1 MSVSTAALSA
11 SSHLIAAPVVVPL
24 AAGAL
29 LVLLERVRPGWVAP
43 VSLAAALGFLLVG
56 LALVQRASGGVVE
69 PYLMSNWPTPWGI
82 AFALDRLSA
91 LMVLLLGVLA
101 VACVV
106 YAMGGFGGRAG
117 DDRRGPHFH
126 ALFHFQLMG
135 LGGAFMTADLFN
147 LFVFFEVLLAA
158 SYGLLLHGD
167 GAGQRARVAASV
179 HYVVFNLVGSAL
191 FLISVSMLYGLVGTL
206 NMADLAQKMPLLPA
220 DRQALAQAAALMLL
234 VVFAV
239 KAALLPLYFWL
250 PGTYASATAPV
261 AALFA
266 IMTKVGVYAIA
277 RVTTLIFGTA
287 LVEPLL
293 TPLAL
298 GTLVLAAV
306 GALAAP
312 RLRGLVAFLVVGSA
326 GMLLLAVGLGTPGTL
341 SAGLFYLVHSTLV
354 AAFLFLLVDRIAQA
368 RGHSDALQPKPL
380 AGPWGVLG
388 AAFFVGAVAAAGVPP
403 LTGFLGKSLLLQAAG
418 TTPWA
423 TWVVALVL
431 ASSFLLVVALARAG
445 STVFWEGGRA
455 EGGRAGAPPQGR
467 TPGAEATQA
476 GTPAGPKLA
485 LIALAL
491 GLALITLGGGR
502 LAAYTDATAA
512 QLFDR
517 EGYIRAVMGAPVA
530 PPAHDIRREMRER
543 EEAKAKAQTAEA
555 PAAAPPE
562 VTR

>member
-1 MSVSTAALSA
+1 MSGTVAQAALSA
-11 SSHLIAAPVVVPL
+11 SAHLIAAPVVLPL
-24 AAGAL
+24 AAGSVL
-29 LVLLERVRPGWVAP
+29 LLLERVRPGWVAP
-43 VSLAAALGFLLVG
+43 TSLAATLGFLAVA
-56 LALVQRASGGVVE
+56 LALFQRADSGTIE
-69 PYLMSNWPTPWGI
+69 PYLMGNWPTPWGI
-82 AFALDRLSA
+82 ALALDRLSA

-106 YAMGGFGGRAG
+106 YAMGGRGGG

-126 ALFHFQLMG
+126 ALFQFQLMG
-135 LGGAFMTADLFN
+135 LGGAFLTADLFN

-167 GAGQRARVAASV
+167 GPGQRERVAASV

-220 DRQALAQAAALMLL
+220 DRQALAQAAALLLL

-250 PGTYASATAPV
+250 PGTYSSATAPV

-266 IMTKVGVYAIA
+266 IMTKVGVYAVA

-298 GTLVLAAV
+298 GTLVLAAI

-312 RLRGLVAFLVVGSA
+312 RLRGLVSFLVVGSA

-354 AAFLFLLVDRIAQA
+354 AAFLFLLVDRIALV
-368 RGHSDALQPKPL
+368 RGASDALQARTL
-380 AGPWGVLG
+380 GGSWGVLG
-388 AAFFVGAVAAAGVPP
+388 AAFFMGAVAAAGVPP

-423 TWVVALVL
+423 AWVVALVL
-431 ASSFLLVVALARAG
+431 ASSFLLVVAMARAG
-445 STVFWEGGRA
+445 STVFWEGGRSSA
-455 EGGRAGAPPQGR
+455 SGAPKAGA
-467 TPGAEATQA
+467 AASVA
-476 GTPAGPKLA
+476 TPAGPKVA
-485 LIALAL
+485 LILLAL
-491 GLALITLGGGR
+491 GLGALTLGAGR
-502 LAAYTDATAA
+502 LAAYADATAA

-517 EGYIRAVMGAPVA
+517 EAYIRAVMGAPLA

-543 EEAKAKAQTAEA
+543 EEAKAKAKAQTAEA
-555 PAAAPPE
+555 PKDSKDSSE

>member
-1 MSVSTAALSA
+1 VSGTVAQAALGASA
-11 SSHLIAAPVVVPL
+11 HLVAAPVVLPL
-24 AAGAL
+24 AAGSL
-29 LVLLERVRPGWVAP
+29 LLLLERVRPGWVAP
-43 VSLAAALGFLLVG
+43 ASLAATLGFLAVA
-56 LALVQRASGGVVE
+56 LALLQRASGGAVE
-69 PYLMSNWPTPWGI
+69 PYLMGNWQAPWGI
-82 AFALDRLSA
+82 ALALDRLSA
-91 LMVLLLGVLA
+91 LMLLLLGVLA

-106 YAMGGFGGRAG
+106 YALGGRRGG

-126 ALFHFQLMG
+126 ALFQFQLMG
-135 LGGAFMTADLFN
+135 LAGAFLTADLFN

-191 FLISVSMLYGLVGTL
+191 FLIAVSMLYGLAGTL
-206 NMADLAQKMPLLPA
+206 NMADLAQKLPQLPA
-220 DRQALAQAAALMLL
+220 DRQALAQAAALLLL

-250 PGTYASATAPV
+250 PATYSSATAPV

-277 RVTTLIFGTA
+277 RVTTLIFGTTM
-287 LVEPLL
+287 VEPLL

-298 GTLVLAAV
+298 GTLALAAI

-312 RLRGLVAFLVVGSA
+312 RLRALVAFLVVGSA
-326 GMLLLAVGLGTPGTL
+326 GMLLLALGLGTPGTV

-354 AAFLFLLVDRIAQA
+354 AAFLFLLVDRIALA
-368 RGHSDALQPKPL
+368 RGASDALQPRPL
-380 AGPWGVLG
+380 AGHWGVLG

-423 TWVVALVL
+423 GWVVALVL
-431 ASSFLLVVALARAG
+431 ASSFLLVVAMARAG

-455 EGGRAGAPPQGR
+455 EASNRPSPDAPQ
-467 TPGAEATQA
+467 
-476 GTPAGPKLA
+476 GTPAGAKLA
-485 LIALAL
+485 LVALAL
-491 GLALITLGGGR
+491 GLGAITVGGGR

-512 QLFDR
+512 QMFDR
-517 EGYIRAVMGAPVA
+517 EAYIRAVLGAPVA

-543 EEAKAKAQTAEA
+543 EQAKAKT
-555 PAAAPPE
+555 AAAPQE
-562 VTR
+562 VNP